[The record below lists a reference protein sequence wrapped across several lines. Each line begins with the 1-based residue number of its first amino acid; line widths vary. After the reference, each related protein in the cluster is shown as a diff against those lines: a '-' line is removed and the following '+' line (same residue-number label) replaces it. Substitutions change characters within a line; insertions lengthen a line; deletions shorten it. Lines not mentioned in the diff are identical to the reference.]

1 MGSLLRGRQRGPG
14 AQIGVRGAQKR
25 GPVDEPRDHALGR
38 SRGGFSTKLHIVGD
52 GAGLPIAI
60 EVSPGQS
67 HESTWVI
74 PLLDSVRVRSSGAP
88 KRRPEKLAGDK
99 GYSSGPIRDWLK
111 AHRITPVI
119 AHRQDESGRED
130 ESFDRQA
137 YRDRNVIE
145 RCIGWIKE
153 LRRIATRYEKLAV
166 NYLGMLKLGMIRQY
180 LKTASMD
187 LSDRA

>member
-1 MGSLLRGRQRGPG
+1 M
-14 AQIGVRGAQKR
+14 
-25 GPVDEPRDHALGR
+25 
-38 SRGGFSTKLHIVGD
+38 
-52 GAGLPIAI
+52 
-60 EVSPGQS
+60 
-67 HESTWVI
+67 I

-180 LKTASMD
+180 LKTAPMD